1 MPHDLA
7 DLIADLEAAKTN
19 LARRV
24 KKTRTL
30 MSDRR
35 TVNTPDSDNSAFNW
49 PDTENK

>member
-7 DLIADLEAAKTN
+7 DLIADLEAAKAN

-30 MSDRR
+30 VSHHR
-35 TVNTPDSDNSAFNW
+35 TIDTPAFDKSAFNW
-49 PDTENK
+49 PHAEDK